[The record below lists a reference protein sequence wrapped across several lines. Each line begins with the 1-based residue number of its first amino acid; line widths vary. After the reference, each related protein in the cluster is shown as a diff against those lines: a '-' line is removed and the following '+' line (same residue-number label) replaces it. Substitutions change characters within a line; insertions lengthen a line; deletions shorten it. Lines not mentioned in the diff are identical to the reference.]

1 MNISFSILDT
11 EADSIAA
18 HHGYD
23 DQAGKTV
30 DEFVLE
36 VFKQFGRDAVTSQAS
51 LQIRLDAE
59 VDAKNVSDAA
69 KSSLSF

>member
-1 MNISFSILDT
+1 MNISFSILDA

-23 DQAGKTV
+23 DQAGQTV

-36 VFKQFGRDAVTSQAS
+36 VFKQFGRDVIVSHAS
-51 LQIRLDAE
+51 IEVRLQAE
-59 VDAKNVSDAA
+59 VDVKNASDAA
-69 KSSLSF
+69 KGSLSF